1 MIVRGNPEDLQS
13 NRSGRLSPAQN
24 ERLAALKPFRLP
36 VLPSLLV
43 GALLIAYGLVR
54 RDTPGW
60 VTLAMGVVLVG
71 SGWSR
76 YRQQAALKSGTVQ
89 SFIGVLERVR
99 PSPLGMFEAEL
110 TIDGKSYALL
120 SRLGERPLET
130 GARYRS
136 FVVRGIARMGV
147 IVAMEIV

>member
-13 NRSGRLSPAQN
+13 NRSGQLSPAQN

-43 GALLIAYGLVR
+43 GALLIVYGLVR
-54 RDTPGW
+54 RDAPGW

-76 YRQQAALKSGTVQ
+76 YRQQAALKSGAVQ

-110 TIDGKSYALL
+110 TIDGQPYALL
-120 SRLGERPLET
+120 SRLGDRPLDPGT
-130 GARYRS
+130 RYRS

-147 IVAMEIV
+147 IVAMEHV